1 MTGDAGSVRAARSFV
16 SAAITGVRPWVQ
28 HTAVLLAHEL
38 VTNAVSYGGGRF
50 CVSAGVEP
58 GTVRVT
64 VADTRTDGPRVLHPG
79 PESEHGRGMAIV
91 DALASR
97 WGTRRLPWGKVVWFE
112 LDRGS

>member
-1 MTGDAGSVRAARSFV
+1 MTGGAGSVRDARAFV
-16 SAAITGVRPWVQ
+16 SVAMAAERPWVQ

-38 VTNAVSYGGGRF
+38 VTNAISYGGGRF
-50 CVSAGVEP
+50 CVSAAV
-58 GTVRVT
+58 GTGLVLVK
-64 VADTRTDGPRVLHPG
+64 VADTGTNSPRVLHPG